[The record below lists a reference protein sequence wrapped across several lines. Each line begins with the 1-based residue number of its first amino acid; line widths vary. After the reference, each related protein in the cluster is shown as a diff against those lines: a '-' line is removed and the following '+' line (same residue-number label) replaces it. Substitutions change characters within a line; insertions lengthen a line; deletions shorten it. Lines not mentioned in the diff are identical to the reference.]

1 MGEVDNSI
9 LIVNNPIRIVIRELE
24 NVTAEPVTTASEHAP
39 TERVRDEVRAMLRSG
54 ALVPGERLKEFDL
67 AQRLQVNRSVAR
79 EALRTLEYAGLVR
92 IVPNRGAELRKLSM
106 EEALN
111 LYDLR
116 AGLARAAARSA
127 ALRAE
132 RAEVKQLQE
141 LQNAAAAVLDTG
153 DARRYNQI
161 NMSFHSLIFTA
172 ARNPRLRTMNAAV
185 DDELSLFL
193 TNTHYTPNAFER
205 SWQEHQQVVDAIRN
219 RDSEAAAG
227 AFESH
232 VLKGKQ
238 RLVDGQ
244 VTIRF

>member
-1 MGEVDNSI
+1 
-9 LIVNNPIRIVIRELE
+9 
-24 NVTAEPVTTASEHAP
+24 
-39 TERVRDEVRAMLRSG
+39 MLRSG

-141 LQNAAAAVLDTG
+141 LQNAGRRRARYRRCASLQPDQHVIPQLDLHG
-153 DARRYNQI
+153 GAQSPPED
-161 NMSFHSLIFTA
+161 H
-172 ARNPRLRTMNAAV
+172 
-185 DDELSLFL
+185 
-193 TNTHYTPNAFER
+193 ER
-205 SWQEHQQVVDAIRN
+205 
-219 RDSEAAAG
+219 G
-227 AFESH
+227 
-232 VLKGKQ
+232 G
-238 RLVDGQ
+238 G
-244 VTIRF
+244 